1 MKNALIALTLL
12 AGTSGALAQTVTYTG
27 AQPMTTTNWGTFA
40 VALPQFDNTP
50 SGAFFGYNLT
60 GVTLT
65 VSGTVQGDVRL
76 ESLDNSAASLTYN
89 LAASVTFA
97 GPGGASA
104 VALPVASGTFA
115 ATAFDGTIDFGG
127 TSGVSLLNL
136 TNSNTASS
144 TPGSFAGYIGSGSVP
159 LSIGAVGASN
169 ASGAGNVISAFATD
183 ASADYRIVYTYE
195 AIPTPGAAA
204 LLGLGGLVAFRRR
217 RA

>member
-1 MKNALIALTLL
+1 MKIALIALTLL
-12 AGTSGALAQTVTYTG
+12 AGTSAAMAQSVTYSG
-27 AQPMTTTNWGTFA
+27 SQPLTSTNWGTFA
-40 VALPQFDNTP
+40 VALPQFDNTATGP
-50 SGAFFGYNLT
+50 FFGFNLT

-76 ESLDNSAASLTYN
+76 ESLDAAAASLTYN

-104 VALPVASGTFA
+104 VALPVASGAFA
-115 ATAFDGTIDFGG
+115 ATAFDASVDFGG
-127 TSGVSLLNL
+127 SSGISLLNL

-159 LSIGAVGASN
+159 LTIGAVGTSS
-169 ASGAGNVISAFATD
+169 ASGAGNIISSFATD
-183 ASADYRIVYTYE
+183 ASAEYRIVYTYE
-195 AIPTPGAAA
+195 AIPTPAAA
-204 LLGLGGLVAFRRR
+204 TLLGLGGLVAFRRR